1 MTRHICALAFAC
13 AIVGVA
19 ASASAQTP
27 ASGTTDDPAASAR
40 FHFGVLHF
48 TPALQINNV
57 GVDNNVFN
65 SAGDPKADTT
75 AAVGPVVNL
84 WLKTGPARLSG
95 TVGGQYLYFKTYE
108 NQRAWNTVDTARWEL
123 SRGRIRPFVT
133 GTFSNTKD
141 RPGFE
146 IDSRVRQKQRV
157 WSAGTNISLGGRS
170 TLLLEGGQTHLNYD
184 QTQQNFGVNVAQTLD
199 RRTDLQ
205 RAQFRSVLT
214 PLTTWVFS
222 AETLQD
228 RFDAERPRN
237 SDSVR
242 VSTGFELKPAALIS
256 GQILV
261 GFRRLNMLTRG
272 LPDFNGLA
280 ASGSVSMV
288 LGRVNRLSIAELRDV
303 SYSYDPAFPFYVL
316 TGTSAQ
322 LQRKLGNTWDV
333 VGRTALNHLGYRSA
347 TPQPGGN
354 PSDRL
359 VQYGAGLGYTV
370 GTQLRVGLDANYYTR
385 TSGSGVAAE
394 FSGFRAGLSISYGMP
409 K

>member
-1 MTRHICALAFAC
+1 MTRHICALAVAC
-13 AIVGVA
+13 AIVGA
-19 ASASAQTP
+19 GALASAQTP
-27 ASGTTDDPAASAR
+27 SSGTTDDPAASAR
-40 FHFGVLHF
+40 FHLGVLHF

-84 WLKTGPARLSG
+84 WLKTGPARLSA
-95 TVGGQYLYFKTYE
+95 VAGGQYLYFKTYG
-108 NQRAWNTVDTARWEL
+108 NQRAWNTADTLRWEL
-123 SRGRIRPFVT
+123 TRGRLRPFVT
-133 GTFSNTKD
+133 GAFSNTKD

-146 IDSRVRQKQRV
+146 IDSRVRQKQQV
-157 WSAGTNISLGGRS
+157 WTAGANLSIGGRS

-184 QTQQNFGVNVAQTLD
+184 QSQQNFGVNVAQTLD

-214 PLTTWVFS
+214 PLTTWVVS

-228 RFDAERPRN
+228 RFDAERTRN

-242 VSTGFELKPAALIS
+242 VSTGFDLKPAALIS
-256 GQILV
+256 GQVLV

-272 LPDFNGLA
+272 LPDFNGVA
-280 ASGSVSMV
+280 ASASVSMV
-288 LGRVNRLSIAELRDV
+288 FGGVNRLSISEQRDV
-303 SYSYDPAFPFYVL
+303 SYSYDPAYPFYVL

-322 LQRKLGNTWDV
+322 VQRKLGRSWDV
-333 VGRTALNHLGYRSA
+333 VGRGALNHLGYRAA
-347 TPQPGGN
+347 TPQSGGN

-359 VQYGAGLGYTV
+359 VQYGAGFGYTV

-394 FSGFRAGLSISYGMP
+394 FSGFRAGLSLSYGMP